1 MRRTIIG
8 IAGGTGSGKT
18 TIAARISSVLGS
30 DRIVV
35 IPQDMYYR
43 DQSHLP
49 LEVRAKVNY
58 DHPSA
63 FDTELLLSH
72 LKMLKAGYP
81 IERPTYDFVVHA
93 RSKETVRIEPRDVI
107 IVEGILVLYYPELRE
122 LMDIKIYVDTPD
134 DIRFIRRLK
143 RDTAERGRTIESVIE
158 QYISTVRPMHM
169 EFVEPSKQ
177 FADVIIP
184 EGGYNDIA
192 IEMVVSTV
200 LRRLSA

>member
-1 MRRTIIG
+1 MARIVIG

-18 TIAARISSVLGS
+18 TVAGRIADVVGS
-30 DRIVV
+30 EKIVV

-49 LEVRAKVNY
+49 IEERARINY

-63 FDTELLLSH
+63 FDTPLLVKH
-72 LKMLKAGYP
+72 IRMLKQGLP
-81 IERPTYDFVVHA
+81 IERPTYDFVTHT
-93 RSKETVRIEPRDVI
+93 RSPEVVRVEPRDVI
-107 IVEGILVLYYPELRE
+107 IVEGILVLHYQELRD

-134 DIRFIRRLK
+134 DIRFIRRLQ
-143 RDTAERGRTIESVIE
+143 RDTAERGRTIDSVIH
-158 QYISTVRPMHM
+158 QYLTTVRPMHM

-184 EGGYNDIA
+184 EGGYNEIA
-192 IEMVVSTV
+192 IEMVVSTI
-200 LRRLSA
+200 LRRLED

>member
-1 MRRTIIG
+1 MARIIIG

-18 TIAARISSVLGS
+18 TVSSRIADVVGS
-30 DRIVV
+30 ERIVV

-49 LEVRAKVNY
+49 MEERAKINY

-63 FDTELLLSH
+63 FDTPLLVEH
-72 LKMLKAGYP
+72 LKTLKSGRP
-81 IERPTYDFVVHA
+81 IDRPTYDFVTHT
-93 RSKETVRIEPRDVI
+93 RSNRTVRVEPRDVI
-107 IVEGILVLYYPELRE
+107 IVEGILVLHYPELRE

-134 DIRFIRRLK
+134 DIRFIRRLQ
-143 RDTAERGRTIESVIE
+143 RDTRERGRTIESVIE
-158 QYISTVRPMHM
+158 QYLSTVRPMHM

-184 EGGYNDIA
+184 EGGYNQIA
-192 IEMVVSTV
+192 IEMVVSTI
-200 LRRLSA
+200 LRRLET

>member
-1 MRRTIIG
+1 MKRIIIG

-35 IPQDMYYR
+35 IPQDMYYQ

-72 LKMLKAGYP
+72 LKMLKEGHP
-81 IERPTYDFVVHA
+81 IERPTYDFVIHA
-93 RSKETVRIEPRDVI
+93 RSKKTVRIEPRDVI

-158 QYISTVRPMHM
+158 QYIATVRPMHM

>member
-1 MRRTIIG
+1 MARIIIG

-18 TIAARISSVLGS
+18 TVSSRIADVVGS
-30 DRIVV
+30 ERIVV

-49 LEVRAKVNY
+49 MEERAKINY

-63 FDTELLLSH
+63 FDTPLLVEH
-72 LKMLKAGYP
+72 LKTLKSGRP
-81 IERPTYDFVVHA
+81 IDRPTYDFVTHT
-93 RSKETVRIEPRDVI
+93 RSNRTVRVEPRDVI
-107 IVEGILVLYYPELRE
+107 IVEGILVLHYPELRE

-134 DIRFIRRLK
+134 DIRFIRRLQ
-143 RDTAERGRTIESVIE
+143 RDTKERGRTIESVIE
-158 QYISTVRPMHM
+158 QYLSTVRPMHM

-184 EGGYNDIA
+184 EGGYNQIA
-192 IEMVVSTV
+192 IEMVVSTI
-200 LRRLSA
+200 LRRLET

>member
-1 MRRTIIG
+1 MARIIIG

-18 TIAARISSVLGS
+18 TVSSRIADVVGS
-30 DRIVV
+30 ERIVV

-49 LEVRAKVNY
+49 MEERAKINY

-63 FDTELLLSH
+63 FDTPLLVEH
-72 LKMLKAGYP
+72 LKTLKSGRP
-81 IERPTYDFVVHA
+81 IDRPTYEFVTHT
-93 RSKETVRIEPRDVI
+93 RSNRTVRVEPRDVI
-107 IVEGILVLYYPELRE
+107 IVEGILVLHYPELRE

-134 DIRFIRRLK
+134 DIRFIRRLQ
-143 RDTAERGRTIESVIE
+143 RDTRERGRTIESVIE
-158 QYISTVRPMHM
+158 QYLSTVRPMHM

-184 EGGYNDIA
+184 EGGYNQIA
-192 IEMVVSTV
+192 IEMVVSTI
-200 LRRLSA
+200 LRRLET